1 MSYRLKNIFH
11 ILIIFFL
18 IASLLYSEILSNFVW
33 TMPDLFMD
41 FKGPIDWL
49 ECHSLGFNLIT
60 LENIDCGNNKN
71 IGQFNYGYAFL
82 SIPYNET
89 VGFFYR
95 VYLPWILIFLFIY
108 LTFKVIN
115 PKNKIEIILIYLAL
129 LNPSTMLL
137 IERMQLDCL
146 FFIAIIFTVYN
157 RIYFINWFLGV
168 YFALIKIYPIAILIN
183 VFVENKNR
191 SIKNILII
199 VLLLAIIFFVYLFI
213 NREFYS
219 FMLNNMLPGKA
230 GYHFLYSL
238 NAIPKIFKYVFG
250 IKYQILLVIFY
261 SLFIFTTI
269 KIYKK
274 INLKNNLWQKTGN
287 NYLNKEIYTN
297 DSKLFLISGYFN
309 LFLFIL
315 VSSYAYKEIFLILL
329 IPFILNIKDNYR
341 DKIFTILIYIFIAR
355 YSYLFL
361 YAFINVHDGITFK
374 DDGQRIFTNKFLIA
388 ISIKAILDFALMSVV
403 TAILYLKTK
412 IYILDILKK

>member
-1 MSYRLKNIFH
+1 MTGRFKNIFH
-11 ILIIFFL
+11 TLLIFILIT
-18 IASLLYSEILSNFVW
+18 SLLHSKILSNFVW
-33 TMPDLFMD
+33 TFPELFMD
-41 FKGPIDWL
+41 FKTPVDWL

-60 LENIDCGNNKN
+60 LENVDCGTEKN

-89 VGFFYR
+89 LGIFYR
-95 VYLPWILIFLFIY
+95 TYLPWISIFLFIY
-108 LTFKVIN
+108 LTLIIIN
-115 PKNKIEIILIYLAL
+115 PKNKPEIVLMYLAL

-146 FFIAIIFTVYN
+146 FYIAIIFTVFN
-157 RIYFINWFLGV
+157 RFYFINWFLGV

-183 VFVENKNR
+183 IFVENKNR
-191 SIKNILII
+191 SPKKIW
-199 VLLLAIIFFVYLFI
+199 AIILFLATVFFIYLFI
-213 NREFYS
+213 NREFYL

-250 IKYQILLVIFY
+250 IKYQILLLIFY

-274 INLKNNLWQKTGN
+274 IDSN
-287 NYLNKEIYTN
+287 NYNLNREMYTN
-297 DSKLFLISGYFN
+297 DSKLFLIGGYFN

-329 IPFILNIKDNYR
+329 IPFILNIKNRYQ
-341 DKIFTILIYIFIAR
+341 DKIFNILIYIFVIR
-355 YSYLFL
+355 YCYLFI
-361 YAFINVHDGITFK
+361 YAYINVHDGITFI
-374 DDGQRIFTNKFLIA
+374 DNQRIFTNKFLLA
-388 ISIKAILDFALMSVV
+388 IFFKAVLDFALMSIVL
-403 TAILYLKTK
+403 AILYMKTK
-412 IYILDILKK
+412 IYILDKFKK